1 MSLSLLERMSLIE
14 ELDTIAAAL
23 SDKSLPMLARF
34 EHISRIDAIAALL
47 DDNGT
52 LNDPDAVPEQSQS
65 LFDLV
70 RNKGGAYIRAKHAG
84 ILKRLIDLA
93 KDDKYKGKSH
103 YLNIHYNGKPMIQAL
118 AITLESGLFVTV
130 KEGALF
136 SDSFV
141 PLKKH
146 DSIGWDLIH
155 ELFAKKLIAVGKG
168 DELDMSKPLPKGEDG
183 AADDRDNFTIL
194 RDGEYVTF
202 SRGEEIKIMK
212 SNSVHAFI
220 TVKITG
226 ISHANKQF
234 TYNNGKHGLSFNEA
248 YKLDYDEIAVAR
260 SDIAKYLE
268 WAKRDIKE
276 ADRTSRKLEKL
287 KVDLVEL
294 TPEIE
299 QAKIELDK
307 IYQSHRDF
315 FLKRDSLI
323 ALVAKFEAGE
333 INQTVSSALARFGSS
348 PELQPFIDDAEVK
361 MKAALKK
368 HIALKQMQAK
378 ANQMTLDLSP
388 DEELEPILVN
398 PSVDKH
404 GAFYQSII
412 DGAPIDQELLSQAID
427 YAKEDESHY
436 LLPEVAE
443 IVKDKLLKEY
453 DLAA

>member
-70 RNKGGAYIRAKHAG
+70 RNKGGAYIRAKHSG
-84 ILKRLIDLA
+84 ILKQLIKLSQNDKHTDKRRELSVMYQGSRMIESLA
-93 KDDKYKGKSH
+93 R
-103 YLNIHYNGKPMIQAL
+103 N
-118 AITLESGLFVTV
+118 LELGLYIDV
-130 KEGALF
+130 KQGNLYC
-136 SDSFV
+136 DRFV

-146 DSIGWDLIH
+146 DSIGWDLILD
-155 ELFAKKLIAVGKG
+155 LFDQKMLVAGKG
-168 DELDMSKPLPKGEDG
+168 DEIDLSKGLTTGEDG
-183 AADDRDNFTIL
+183 AANDRDNFSIF
-194 RDGEYVTF
+194 RDGEYLFF

-212 SNSVHAFI
+212 GNSVHAFMS
-220 TVKITG
+220 VKITG
-226 ISHANKQF
+226 ISHANQQF
-234 TYNNGKHGLSFNEA
+234 TYDNGTYGLSFNEA
-248 YKLDYDEIAVAR
+248 YKLDYDELAEAR
-260 SDIAKYLE
+260 NDIAKYLE
-268 WAKRDIKE
+268 SAKRDIKE

-287 KVDLVEL
+287 KADLVEL
-294 TPEIE
+294 TPDIE
-299 QAKIELDK
+299 QAEIELSK

-315 FLKRDSLI
+315 FSKRDQLND
-323 ALVAKFEAGE
+323 LVAQFEAGK
-333 INQTVSSALARFGSS
+333 INQTVSAALARFGRS
-348 PELQPFIDDAEVK
+348 PELQPFIDDAEAK
-361 MKAALKK
+361 IKAALEK
-368 HIALKQMQAK
+368 HIALKQMK
-378 ANQMTLDLSP
+378 ANTNQMTLDLSP

-398 PSVDKH
+398 PSIDKY

-453 DLAA
+453 NLAA